1 MQAITFAKGKKQH
14 LKDCKDALCQSK
26 LGEKYFSS
34 PGSVENAIL
43 EGIRQGNLYVALI
56 GEACIGFTYI
66 IPKGAFHSF
75 PYLHII
81 TIKEEYRGQGVGK
94 ALLDYS
100 EWIAS
105 EMADKLFLVVADYNP
120 EAKRFYERNGYQQ
133 VGEIP
138 NLYRPGITE
147 YLMAL
152 KSWDRRVRPCLVWRN
167 GTPLASRVVHRITE
181 HLSSC
186 EWNLRFFP

>member
-1 MQAITFAKGKKQH
+1 MQAITFTKGSEQH
-14 LKDCKDALCQSK
+14 LKDCKAALCQST

-34 PGSVENAIL
+34 PGSAENAIL

-81 TIKEEYRGQGVGK
+81 AIKEEFRDQGVGK
-94 ALLDYS
+94 ALLGFS
-100 EWIAS
+100 ERIAS

-120 EAKRFYERNGYQQ
+120 DAKRFYERNGYRQ

-138 NLYRPGITE
+138 GLYRPGITE
-147 YLMAL
+147 YLMA
-152 KSWDRRVRPCLVWRN
+152 K
-167 GTPLASRVVHRITE
+167 
-181 HLSSC
+181 
-186 EWNLRFFP
+186 NLRK

>member
-1 MQAITFAKGKKQH
+1 MQAITFAKGNEQH
-14 LKDCKDALCQSK
+14 LKDCKAALCQST
-26 LGEKYFSS
+26 LGEKYFSAPES
-34 PGSVENAIL
+34 AENAIL
-43 EGIRQGNLYVALI
+43 EGIRQGNLYAVLI
-56 GEACIGFTYI
+56 GEACVGFTYI

-100 EWIAS
+100 ERIAC
-105 EMADKLFLVVADYNP
+105 EMADKLFLVVADFNP

-138 NLYRPGITE
+138 NLYRHGITE
-147 YLMAL
+147 YLMA
-152 KSWDRRVRPCLVWRN
+152 K
-167 GTPLASRVVHRITE
+167 
-181 HLSSC
+181 
-186 EWNLRFFP
+186 NLIK

>member
-1 MQAITFAKGKKQH
+1 MQAIAFAKGNEQH
-14 LKDCKDALCQSK
+14 LKDCKDALSRSA

-34 PGSVENAIL
+34 PGSAEKAIL

-81 TIKEEYRGQGVGK
+81 SIKEEYRGKGIGK

-100 EWIAS
+100 EQIAL
-105 EMADKLFLVVADYNP
+105 EMEDKFFLVVADYNP

-138 NLYRPGITE
+138 NLFRPGITE
-147 YLMAL
+147 YIMA
-152 KSWDRRVRPCLVWRN
+152 K
-167 GTPLASRVVHRITE
+167 
-181 HLSSC
+181 
-186 EWNLRFFP
+186 NLIK

>member
-34 PGSVENAIL
+34 SGSAENVLL
-43 EGIRQGNLYVALI
+43 EGIRQGNLYVAFI
-56 GEACIGFTYI
+56 GEECVGFTYI

-81 TIKEEYRGQGVGK
+81 AVKEEYRDRGIGK
-94 ALLDYS
+94 VLLDYS
-100 EWIAS
+100 ERIAS
-105 EMADKLFLVVADYNP
+105 EMADKLFLVVADYNV
-120 EAKRFYERNGYQQ
+120 EAKQFYQRNGYQQ

-147 YLMAL
+147 YLMAKNL
-152 KSWDRRVRPCLVWRN
+152 KNDKASW
-167 GTPLASRVVHRITE
+167 
-181 HLSSC
+181 
-186 EWNLRFFP
+186 

>member
-1 MQAITFAKGKKQH
+1 MQAITFAKGSEQH
-14 LKDCKDALCQSK
+14 LKDCKAALCQST

-34 PGSVENAIL
+34 PGSAENAIL

-81 TIKEEYRGQGVGK
+81 AVKEEYRDRGIGK

-100 EWIAS
+100 ERIAF

-120 EAKRFYERNGYQQ
+120 DAKRFYERNDYQQ
-133 VGEIP
+133 FGEIP
-138 NLYRPGITE
+138 GLYRPGITE
-147 YLMAL
+147 YLMA
-152 KSWDRRVRPCLVWRN
+152 K
-167 GTPLASRVVHRITE
+167 
-181 HLSSC
+181 
-186 EWNLRFFP
+186 NLIK

>member
-1 MQAITFAKGKKQH
+1 MQAITFAKGDEQH
-14 LKDCKDALCQSK
+14 KKDCTDALRRST

-34 PGSVENAIL
+34 PGSAENAIH

-56 GEACIGFTYI
+56 GEECVGFSYI

-81 TIKEEYRGQGVGK
+81 AIKEEYRDRGIGK

-100 EWIAS
+100 ESIAS
-105 EMADKLFLVVADYNP
+105 DMADKLFLVVADYNP
-120 EAKRFYERNGYQQ
+120 DAKRFYERNGYRQ
-133 VGEIP
+133 VGKIP

-147 YLMAL
+147 YLMAKNL
-152 KSWDRRVRPCLVWRN
+152 K
-167 GTPLASRVVHRITE
+167 TE
-181 HLSSC
+181 RQNREES
-186 EWNLRFFP
+186 

>member
-1 MQAITFAKGKKQH
+1 MQTISFAEGNEQH
-14 LKDCKDALCQSK
+14 LKDCKDALCRSV

-34 PGSVENAIL
+34 PGSAENAIL
-43 EGIRQGNLYVALI
+43 EGILQGNLYVAYI
-56 GEACIGFTYI
+56 GEECVGFTII

-81 TIKEEYRGQGVGK
+81 AVKEEYRNKGIGK

-100 EWIAS
+100 EKIAY
-105 EMADKLFLVVADYNP
+105 EMADKFFLVVADYNP
-120 EAKRFYERNGYQQ
+120 DAKRFYERNGYQQ

-147 YLMAL
+147 YMMAKDL
-152 KSWDRRVRPCLVWRN
+152 KK
-167 GTPLASRVVHRITE
+167 
-181 HLSSC
+181 
-186 EWNLRFFP
+186 

>member
-1 MQAITFAKGKKQH
+1 MQEIIFAKGNERY
-14 LKDCKDALCQSK
+14 LKDCMDALCRSM

-34 PGSVENAIL
+34 PGSGENAIL

-56 GEACIGFTYI
+56 GEECVGFSYI

-81 TIKEEYRGQGVGK
+81 AVKEEYRDRGIGK

-100 EWIAS
+100 ERIAS
-105 EMADKLFLVVADYNP
+105 EMADKLFLVVADYNA
-120 EAKRFYERNGYQQ
+120 EAKRFYQRNGYQQ

-147 YLMAL
+147 YLMA
-152 KSWDRRVRPCLVWRN
+152 KSL
-167 GTPLASRVVHRITE
+167 I
-181 HLSSC
+181 
-186 EWNLRFFP
+186 FPVE

>member
-1 MQAITFAKGKKQH
+1 MQTISFAEGNEQH
-14 LKDCKDALCQSK
+14 LKDCMDALCRSV

-34 PGSVENAIL
+34 PGSAENAIL
-43 EGIRQGNLYVALI
+43 EGIRQGNLYVVLI
-56 GEACIGFTYI
+56 GEACIGFAYI

-81 TIKEEYRGQGVGK
+81 AIKEEYRGQGVGK

-105 EMADKLFLVVADYNP
+105 EVADKIFLVVSDYNP
-120 EAKRFYERNGYQQ
+120 EAKRFYERNSYQQ
-133 VGEIP
+133 LGEIP

-147 YLMAL
+147 YLMT
-152 KSWDRRVRPCLVWRN
+152 K
-167 GTPLASRVVHRITE
+167 
-181 HLSSC
+181 
-186 EWNLRFFP
+186 NLIK

>member
-1 MQAITFAKGKKQH
+1 MQAITFVKGNEKH
-14 LKDCKDALCQSK
+14 LKDCRDALCQST

-34 PGSVENAIL
+34 PGSAENAIL

-56 GEACIGFTYI
+56 GEACIGFAYI

-81 TIKEEYRGQGVGK
+81 AIKEECRGQGIGK

-100 EWIAS
+100 ERIAS
-105 EMADKLFLVVADYNP
+105 EMADRLFLVVADYNP

-133 VGEIP
+133 VGVIP
-138 NLYRPGITE
+138 DLYRPGITE
-147 YLMAL
+147 YLMAKKL
-152 KSWDRRVRPCLVWRN
+152 IK
-167 GTPLASRVVHRITE
+167 
-181 HLSSC
+181 
-186 EWNLRFFP
+186 